1 MLNSL
6 LSLTSALLLVLLFPR
21 FGLTFLAPFALTPLL
36 IAACREASPLR
47 RFLMGE
53 AAGFI
58 YWFGVCYWIQFV
70 LAVHGGMGEAGG
82 WGVFLLFCLAKAMHM
97 AVFTTLAGP
106 IMRRWFAVPAAAA
119 LWTGLERTHGPLGFA
134 WLTLGN
140 TGIEMGVPMRLAP
153 FTGVYGLSF
162 VFAMLGAALALV
174 ALRRSRVELLWLAIL
189 PGLYLLPELPPPIR
203 AAQSAVA
210 LQPNIPQSASWT
222 TTSARE
228 MQESLVT
235 LSLQSALNP
244 NLPKPAL
251 IVWPEA
257 PGPLYYFTDPHFRG
271 LAEQLARA
279 TRLPLLLGTV
289 AYSAGN
295 APLNSALLLSAE
307 GKPVS
312 RYDKITLVPFG
323 EYVPP
328 PFGFVNRITQ
338 EAGDFEP
345 GSRIVVSR
353 IDGHMAGTF
362 ICYESAFPHL
372 VRQFAKEGA
381 ELLINI
387 TNDGYFGR
395 SAARGQHLLLARMRA
410 AENQR
415 WLLRPTNDGFT
426 ASIDPAGRLV
436 ETIEPYQRSVNRLSF
451 DWKAAKTHY
460 TEQGDWFAWICLLL
474 GLAAAG
480 VGHTRVIYRRG
491 EDSLVR

>member
-1 MLNSL
+1 MNSAL
-6 LSLTSALLLVLLFPR
+6 ALASALLLVLLFPR
-21 FGLTFLAPFALTPLL
+21 FDLAFLAPVALSPLL
-36 IAACREASPLR
+36 IAAAREASPLR

-53 AAGFI
+53 AAGFV

-82 WGVFLLFCLAKAMHM
+82 WGVFLLFCLAKALHM
-97 AVFTTLAGP
+97 AVFTALVGP
-106 IMRRWFAVPAAAA
+106 LMRRWYAVPTAAA

-140 TGIEMGVPMRLAP
+140 AGIEMGVPMRLAP

-162 VFAMLGAALALV
+162 VFAMLGAALAV
-174 ALRRSRVELLWLAIL
+174 VVLRRRRVWLLWLGIL
-189 PGLYLLPELPPPIR
+189 PPLYLLPRLPEPAR
-203 AAQSAVA
+203 ATHSAVA
-210 LQPNIPQSASWT
+210 LQPNLPQSTSWT
-222 TTSARE
+222 TTSARG

-244 NLPKPAL
+244 HLPKPSL

-257 PGPLYYFTDPHFRG
+257 PGPLYYYTDPHFRG

-279 TRLPLLLGTV
+279 ARLPLLLGTV
-289 AYSAGN
+289 AYSENN

-345 GSRIVVSR
+345 GSKVVVSM
-353 IDGHMAGTF
+353 IDGHKAGTF

-372 VRQFAKEGA
+372 VRRFANEGA
-381 ELLINI
+381 EMLINI

-395 SAARGQHLLLARMRA
+395 SAARAQHLLLARMRA
-410 AENQR
+410 AENRR
-415 WLLRPTNDGFT
+415 WVLRPTNDGIT
-426 ASIDPAGRLV
+426 VSIDPAGRLI
-436 ETIEPYQRSVNRLSF
+436 ERTEPYQRSVNRLSF
-451 DWKAAKTHY
+451 SWHAARTHY
-460 TEQGDWFAWICLLL
+460 TMWGDWFAWSCLLI
-474 GLAAAG
+474 GLAAWGAALRPRYHG
-480 VGHTRVIYRRG
+480 S
-491 EDSLVR
+491 E